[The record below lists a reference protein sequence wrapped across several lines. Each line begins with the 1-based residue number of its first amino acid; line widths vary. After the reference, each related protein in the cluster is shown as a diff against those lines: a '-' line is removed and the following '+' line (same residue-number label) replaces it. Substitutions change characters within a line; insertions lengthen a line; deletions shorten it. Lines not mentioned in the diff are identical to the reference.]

1 MIKGTLKRFIIKC
14 NYTFH
19 SSVVKPYLC
28 FYVLSL
34 CTSSPLLF
42 VVQITLNTLL
52 PLIWRRKLEKKGEAC
67 FMIIRVCNSGDCF
80 FHQRWIIAH
89 KYFRK
94 FLLNRIIFLF
104 YNTWLQTYTEKFIKL
119 QVLSFN
125 SLRINSK
132 STVMLPYIIVLSLM
146 SVDPMNILWVSADK
160 RAAMRTTSYPVY
172 RTSILINL
180 VSLHRTV
187 NIILTI
193 MNGKTTQ

>member
-1 MIKGTLKRFIIKC
+1 M
-14 NYTFH
+14 
-19 SSVVKPYLC
+19 
-28 FYVLSL
+28 
-34 CTSSPLLF
+34 
-42 VVQITLNTLL
+42 
-52 PLIWRRKLEKKGEAC
+52 
-67 FMIIRVCNSGDCF
+67 
-80 FHQRWIIAH
+80 
-89 KYFRK
+89 
-94 FLLNRIIFLF
+94 NRIIFLF

-132 STVMLPYIIVLSLM
+132 STVMLPYIIVLSLI

-172 RTSILINL
+172 RTPVLINL

-193 MNGKTTQ
+193 MNGKDDAIENIFFFLVRKNHVAKRLALSTSFLFSVSCFFYSRLYILSHYLNIELR